1 MDLEFTDDQQELRR
15 SVRSVLASECGPAL
29 VREMVEKGTGAE
41 RLWAKMVELDWPALT
56 VPEAAG
62 GLGLGFVELAVVLE
76 EMGRSLAPGPFLAT
90 VSQFAPAIREAGS
103 PEQQSRFL
111 GAVAAGTITGA
122 LAVAEEDGDWSAAS
136 ILTEATPDGAGWI
149 LSGTKQYVADGAT
162 AGEVVVAARRP
173 GTKGDDGIGLFV
185 VPAVDLKASPVQ
197 TIDATL
203 RLATVA
209 LEGVRVPAD
218 RVLGPVG
225 AAAVPLRR
233 ALEEAT
239 AAITMST
246 VGTCDAIFTM
256 TLDYAKEREQFG
268 VPIGSFQAV
277 KHKLADL
284 FVAVSRARAL
294 AYFAVL
300 TIAEDDD
307 RRALAVS
314 MAKAAAGD
322 CQRLVVQDGLQLH
335 GGIGYTW
342 EHDLHLYLK
351 RAKACDGQLG
361 TAAAHRSRVAELIGL

>member
-1 MDLEFTDDQQELRR
+1 MDLEFTDEQHELRS
-15 SVRSVLASECGPAL
+15 SVRSVLARECAPAL
-29 VREMVEKGTGAE
+29 VREVVEKGTGAE
-41 RLWAKMVELDWPALT
+41 RLWATLVELDWPALT
-56 VPEAAG
+56 VPETAG

-90 VSQFAPAIREAGS
+90 VSQFVPAIREAGS
-103 PEQQSRFL
+103 AEQRSRFL
-111 GAVAAGTITGA
+111 GSVAGGTITGA
-122 LAVAEEDGDWSAAS
+122 LAVAEEEGDWSPAAVRA
-136 ILTEATPDGAGWI
+136 EAARDGDAWI
-149 LSGTKQYVADGAT
+149 LSGTKEYVADGAT
-162 AGEVVVAARRP
+162 ADEVVVAARLP
-173 GTKGDDGIGLFV
+173 GTEGEDGIGLFV
-185 VPAVDLKASPVQ
+185 VPGVNLNAEHVQ

-203 RLATVA
+203 RLATVP
-209 LEGVRVPAD
+209 LDGVRVPAD

-225 AAAVPLRR
+225 MAAVPLRR
-233 ALEEAT
+233 ALEEAA
-239 AAITMST
+239 AAIAVST

-256 TLDYAKEREQFG
+256 TLDYAKMREQFG

-300 TIAEDDD
+300 TIAENDD

-322 CQRLVVQDGLQLH
+322 CQRLVAQDGLQLH

-361 TAAAHRSRVAELIGL
+361 TAAAHRSRVADLIGL